1 MADNLDPKNFA
12 KAFADAVKLREES
25 QRTLDIIKDQLKY
38 LQIRELYVTKFFL
51 LLKNYTKLLETL
63 MI

>member
-25 QRTLDIIKDQLKY
+25 QRTLDIIIKRYFLIKDYPLK
-38 LQIRELYVTKFFL
+38 LITLDLHSSKHL
-51 LLKNYTKLLETL
+51 LS
-63 MI
+63 IIF